1 MNQKMLFVFNPMSGK
16 GGVKNN
22 LSSLLDIFVKGG
34 WDVLVRPTQSVEDA
48 YDYIRDNGENFEQV
62 VISGGDGT
70 LNQGIRGV
78 MCIPEN
84 KRPKIGYIPAG
95 TTNDFASNMKIP
107 KNMKKAAA
115 SIVNGTEFKCDI
127 GIFNDKNF
135 IYVAAFGAFT
145 DVAYETPQQTK
156 NIIGHLAYVFEG
168 AKKLPNIRPY
178 HMKISYDAN
187 EIEGDFIFGMVSN
200 TNYLGGINAE
210 KAFQAQMNDGLFEVI
225 LVKNPRNVVERQ
237 ELISRLV
244 TQELSSDSFISFRT
258 SKVCFLSDEVVPWT
272 LDGEFGGTVEMAE
285 IITKKQAVSLVLEKE
300 PDFRIEGSV
309 E

>member
-1 MNQKMLFVFNPMSGK
+1 
-16 GGVKNN
+16 
-22 LSSLLDIFVKGG
+22 
-34 WDVLVRPTQSVEDA
+34 
-48 YDYIRDNGENFEQV
+48 
-62 VISGGDGT
+62 
-70 LNQGIRGV
+70 
-78 MCIPEN
+78 
-84 KRPKIGYIPAG
+84 
-95 TTNDFASNMKIP
+95 
-107 KNMKKAAA
+107 
-115 SIVNGTEFKCDI
+115 
-127 GIFNDKNF
+127 
-135 IYVAAFGAFT
+135 
-145 DVAYETPQQTK
+145 
-156 NIIGHLAYVFEG
+156 
-168 AKKLPNIRPY
+168 
-178 HMKISYDAN
+178 MKISYDAN

-258 SKVCFLSDEVVPWT
+258 SKVCFLSEEAVPWT